1 MEKQSTHSISAD
13 KTDTKQLNALK
24 RENSKE
30 ESNLNMQIS
39 RELQEYFKNTE
50 FENLVSPGQSDL
62 TLSGFLN
69 NKLLIVFTIRTGI
82 PYSLFAL
89 IKDYTPFTFNDWA
102 EYLNISGKSLTRYRQ
117 SDKFFKP
124 IHTEKIIELAEVTN
138 LGLGVFGSENKFKM
152 WLETPNFA
160 LGNQKP
166 FELLKDSYGKE
177 MVMGE
182 LTRIDQGIL
191 A

>member
-13 KTDTKQLNALK
+13 KTDTKQLNTLK

-82 PYSLFAL
+82 PIL
-89 IKDYTPFTFNDWA
+89 
-102 EYLNISGKSLTRYRQ
+102 YLPLSRIIPRLHSMTGQNI
-117 SDKFFKP
+117 
-124 IHTEKIIELAEVTN
+124 
-138 LGLGVFGSENKFKM
+138 
-152 WLETPNFA
+152 
-160 LGNQKP
+160 
-166 FELLKDSYGKE
+166 
-177 MVMGE
+177 
-182 LTRIDQGIL
+182 
-191 A
+191 

>member
-13 KTDTKQLNALK
+13 KTDTKQLNTLK

-30 ESNLNMQIS
+30 ESDLNMQIS

-102 EYLNISGKSLTRYRQ
+102 EYLNISGKSLTRDRK
-117 SDKFFKP
+117 STRLNSS
-124 IHTEKIIELAEVTN
+124 H
-138 LGLGVFGSENKFKM
+138 
-152 WLETPNFA
+152 
-160 LGNQKP
+160 
-166 FELLKDSYGKE
+166 LKLSR
-177 MVMGE
+177 MPSS
-182 LTRIDQGIL
+182 

>member
-13 KTDTKQLNALK
+13 KTDTKQLNTLK

-62 TLSGFLN
+62 TLSGLLN

>member
-1 MEKQSTHSISAD
+1 
-13 KTDTKQLNALK
+13 
-24 RENSKE
+24 
-30 ESNLNMQIS
+30 MQIS

-182 LTRIDQGIL
+182 LTRIDHGIL

>member
-13 KTDTKQLNALK
+13 KTDTKQLNTLK

-62 TLSGFLN
+62 TLWGFLN

-182 LTRIDQGIL
+182 LTRIDHGIL

>member
-13 KTDTKQLNALK
+13 KTDTKQLNTLK

-177 MVMGE
+177 MVKGE
-182 LTRIDQGIL
+182 LTRIDHGIL

>member
-13 KTDTKQLNALK
+13 KTDTKQLNTLK

-69 NKLLIVFTIRTGI
+69 NKLFIVFTIRTGI

>member
-13 KTDTKQLNALK
+13 KTDTKQLNTLK

-182 LTRIDQGIL
+182 LTRIDHGIL